1 MEHPITRT
9 TCVRATPSYFDAFPF
24 WANAAWGIGALAAVL
39 GSVLLLTR
47 SGRAVASFL
56 ISLVAMLI
64 MVTYTLVLAEVTVA
78 DLMGPVATLMSVAIV
93 IVAIFLLWYS
103 RRMRI
108 SGHLR

>member
-1 MEHPITRT
+1 
-9 TCVRATPSYFDAFPF
+9 
-24 WANAAWGIGALAAVL
+24 
-39 GSVLLLTR
+39 
-47 SGRAVASFL
+47 
-56 ISLVAMLI
+56 MLI

-93 IVAIFLLWYS
+93 IVAMFLLWYS